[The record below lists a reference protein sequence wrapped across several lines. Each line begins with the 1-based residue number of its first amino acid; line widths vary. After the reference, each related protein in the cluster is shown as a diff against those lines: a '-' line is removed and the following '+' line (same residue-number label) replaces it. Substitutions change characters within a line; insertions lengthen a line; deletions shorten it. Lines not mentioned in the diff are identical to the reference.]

1 MDSFFDLFDEIDLAH
16 INEILINPEENK
28 KVYNI
33 YKNLKESANLA
44 IVASQV
50 CEIKK
55 RFVEQTGAALTRSGT
70 NTQNNNTNNNIN
82 ETRDQA
88 NINRGI
94 NRNPINNR
102 PRNAAAVPGY
112 ARTGRGRGAGRGTG
126 RGNHREGQIVNN
138 SNVDRRQD
146 IRNQVTQLANRQNP
160 IFDIRN
166 NQTAR
171 QIVFDSQYFEIVI
184 QRRNE
189 RFQGRNTNYQVR
201 FKNLPNDYQQLQDIL
216 FSCIDTLIKLTL
228 SPNENSRTRLTIYHD
243 DLETPIGFPL
253 MKRQNHRN
261 DNG

>member
-1 MDSFFDLFDEIDLAH
+1 MIYLIKFDLAH

-28 KVYNI
+28 KDYNI
-33 YKNLKESANLA
+33 YKNLKRSANLA

-70 NTQNNNTNNNIN
+70 NTQNNNTNNNTN
-82 ETRDQA
+82 NNNNGTRDQI
-88 NINRGI
+88 NNNRGI
-94 NRNPINNR
+94 NRNTINNR

-112 ARTGRGRGAGRGTG
+112 ARTVRGRGAG

-160 IFDIRN
+160 IFEIRN

-171 QIVFDSQYFEIVI
+171 RIV
-184 QRRNE
+184 
-189 RFQGRNTNYQVR
+189 
-201 FKNLPNDYQQLQDIL
+201 
-216 FSCIDTLIKLTL
+216 
-228 SPNENSRTRLTIYHD
+228 
-243 DLETPIGFPL
+243 
-253 MKRQNHRN
+253 
-261 DNG
+261 

>member
-1 MDSFFDLFDEIDLAH
+1 MDSFFNLFDEIDLAY

-70 NTQNNNTNNNIN
+70 NTQNNNTNNNTN
-82 ETRDQA
+82 SNNNNTNNNNNGRSNQV

-102 PRNAAAVPGY
+102 TRNAAAVPGY

-126 RGNHREGQIVNN
+126 RGNHKEGQIVNN
-138 SNVDRRQD
+138 LNVDRRQE
-146 IRNQVTQLANRQNP
+146 IRNHVTQLSNRQNP
-160 IFDIRN
+160 IYDIRN
-166 NQTAR
+166 NQTANC
-171 QIVFDSQYFEIVI
+171 F
-184 QRRNE
+184 
-189 RFQGRNTNYQVR
+189 
-201 FKNLPNDYQQLQDIL
+201 
-216 FSCIDTLIKLTL
+216 
-228 SPNENSRTRLTIYHD
+228 
-243 DLETPIGFPL
+243 
-253 MKRQNHRN
+253 
-261 DNG
+261 